1 MVDYKRLL
9 WKNINHVDKC
19 EGSDFLPVEA
29 SFDSDGQQN
38 VSGVAFTEE
47 KAAALNELPALE
59 PPATTSRPT
68 APTLSN
74 ALKPSER

>member
-29 SFDSDGQQN
+29 GFDSDG
-38 VSGVAFTEE
+38 
-47 KAAALNELPALE
+47 
-59 PPATTSRPT
+59 
-68 APTLSN
+68 
-74 ALKPSER
+74 